1 MLRRVGAGSLSPR
14 AVSSKMI
21 VRRTHGL
28 HLSRAE
34 EQTPRRAARDR
45 RGHRARGGQGIYA
58 AEQGPPARRDLQ
70 GAQHRHARAPRG
82 QGRRQDR
89 DQDQD
94 RRVAEKARRGARCKG
109 SRQAEGRAQ
118 PHPPFQA
125 PAAQGDGLRRGGG
138 QERPRMNPE
147 NVIDVTRLI
156 QLAVAPVF
164 LLTAVGT
171 IIGVLSNRLGRAVD
185 RSRTLEDRLRQLQPE
200 GQKAARAE
208 LDLLSRRV
216 RLVYGSIVLSV
227 ICALFVGLL
236 IAVAFVEAF
245 IAVDMSKFIGL
256 LFIAAMLAFILSLL
270 VFLREIFLAVSSARD
285 QMR

>member
-1 MLRRVGAGSLSPR
+1 VVSPDN
-14 AVSSKMI
+14 I
-21 VRRTHGL
+21 V
-28 HLSRAE
+28 
-34 EQTPRRAARDR
+34 
-45 RGHRARGGQGIYA
+45 
-58 AEQGPPARRDLQ
+58 
-70 GAQHRHARAPRG
+70 
-82 QGRRQDR
+82 
-89 DQDQD
+89 
-94 RRVAEKARRGARCKG
+94 
-109 SRQAEGRAQ
+109 
-118 PHPPFQA
+118 
-125 PAAQGDGLRRGGG
+125 
-138 QERPRMNPE
+138 
-147 NVIDVTRLI
+147 DVTRLI

-236 IAVAFVEAF
+236 IAVAFVDAF